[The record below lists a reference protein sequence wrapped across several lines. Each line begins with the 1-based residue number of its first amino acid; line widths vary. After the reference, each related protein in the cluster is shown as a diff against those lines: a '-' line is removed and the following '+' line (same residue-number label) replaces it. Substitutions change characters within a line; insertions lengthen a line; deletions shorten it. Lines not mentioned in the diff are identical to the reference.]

1 MKKGKG
7 IGLYQIIDLEISQ
20 ELGVDVE
27 DYIRIIDHKCTEDEA
42 NFIIFTILDNVTED
56 MEEAKRIFNTYLKD
70 E

>member
-1 MKKGKG
+1 MGKKKGM
-7 IGLYQIIDLEISQ
+7 GLYQIIDLEISQ

-27 DYIRIIDHKCTEDEA
+27 DYVRVIEHKCTEDEA

-56 MEEAKRIFNTYLKD
+56 MEEAKELFNSYLKD

>member
-1 MKKGKG
+1 MKKGKE

>member
-1 MKKGKG
+1 MGKGKG
-7 IGLYQIIDLEISQ
+7 MGLYQIIDLEISQ
-20 ELGVDVE
+20 TLGVDVE

-56 MEEAKRIFNTYLKD
+56 MEEAKRIFNSYLKD

>member
-1 MKKGKG
+1 M
-7 IGLYQIIDLEISQ
+7 GLYQIIDLEISQ
-20 ELGVDVE
+20 TLGVDVE

-56 MEEAKRIFNTYLKD
+56 MEEAKRIFNSYLKD